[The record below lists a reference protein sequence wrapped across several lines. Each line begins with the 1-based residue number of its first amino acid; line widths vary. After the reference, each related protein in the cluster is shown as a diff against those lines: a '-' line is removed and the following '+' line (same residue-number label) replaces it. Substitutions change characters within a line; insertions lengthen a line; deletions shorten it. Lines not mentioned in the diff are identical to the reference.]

1 MKKNYFMNGQ
11 QKEKETFLLK
21 PGKENFSIE
30 NRLLPVGLTKN
41 AP

>member
-21 PGKENFSIE
+21 PEKENFSIE
-30 NRLLPVGLTKN
+30 NRLLPVGLAKN